1 MIHPPGLHIDV
12 SAHKQQTYHIATTW
26 YSVYTIL
33 HLHIIALIYYVRTLL
48 QLLVYYTGHR
58 YGSTKYMGIPMYFV
72 LPRKLQEYYIRTKRF
87 ELVHII
93 SQDHESDL
101 QGTLSNVL
109 VITFIVSPK

>member
-1 MIHPPGLHIDV
+1 
-12 SAHKQQTYHIATTW
+12 
-26 YSVYTIL
+26 
-33 HLHIIALIYYVRTLL
+33 
-48 QLLVYYTGHR
+48 
-58 YGSTKYMGIPMYFV
+58 MGIPMYFV

-109 VITFIVSPK
+109 VITFIVSPKQRHLGNQREQMVTKRQYLS